1 MIKETMPLS
10 IAETSEFLQKK
21 DVELVGFINDFTKL
35 DSKKA
40 KGFRKDMEALKL
52 LKVSPKHISK
62 IIDLVPKT
70 KEDLNKI
77 FIDVSLDEDETNKI
91 LDEVKKFK

>member
-1 MIKETMPLS
+1 MIKETSPLS
-10 IAETSEFLQKK
+10 IAEASEFLQKK
-21 DVELVGFINDFTKL
+21 NAELVGFINDFTKL

-40 KGFRKDMEALKL
+40 KEFRRDMETLNL

-62 IIDLVPKT
+62 IIDLIPKT

-77 FIDVSLDEDETNKI
+77 FTDVSLDEDETNKI
-91 LDEVKKFK
+91 LNEVKKFE